1 MASYYDFHGGDDDDV
16 DLDFDESMPL
26 CSRFQG
32 IVFDKDGTLL
42 DFAETWDPAIFA
54 AIRKAAVGDLA
65 RQQAIADE
73 LGYDLRHRRCRPG
86 AAAVHESNAR
96 LAARLDAHTYGQ
108 GRALVDAMAD
118 GACERAALAPRAGEL
133 LGYLR
138 EAGLPLAVATNDE
151 ERPTKRQLD
160 RLGLTSAFAT
170 VVAADS
176 GFGAK
181 PGPSMLF
188 RAAGALGAPPN
199 RCAMVGD
206 SASDLLAARNAGF
219 AAAILVGPYAA
230 AKDLAGQADYWIFD
244 LMGLLSPAARA
255 RPEVVL
261 AAGPPP
267 EAPKGVEATAANLDA
282 ALDGDG
288 GGGAPAPAPKKPNRL
303 EIEGFDVP
311 LTARTKARMDA
322 LEAWEREQRAEKSL
336 SVPTLSTESR
346 PGTASGAPRCPRGY
360 DTLWAGNPRT
370 VGVRRRL
377 AAHVPRVH
385 AHGAAAGDRVVAR
398 RAPAAAGRVVG
409 HAPAAAGDRGAPTA
423 GHRAGDVACPARRR
437 SARAEVALFCLSSEA
452 AAGVGRSN
460 SFFRHAIVQCGGQ
473 NQSPVARTTQPPG
486 SSVYQRWTCS
496 GPTKGIVRSCGAAE
510 PVSSRSRLS
519 RAESAWRGAPVST
532 KGTRSSTA
540 RSRKS
545 PS

>member
-133 LGYLR
+133 LEYLR

-244 LMGLLSPAARA
+244 LMGLLGPAARA

-282 ALDGDG
+282 ALDGGG
-288 GGGAPAPAPKKPNRL
+288 GGGAPAPAPKPNRL

-360 DTLWAGNPRT
+360 ERLWAGKPRT

-377 AAHVPRVH
+377 AAHVPRVY

-409 HAPAAAGDRGAPTA
+409 PGPCRGRGPRSSD
-423 GHRAGDVACPARRR
+423 GRAQRRR
-437 SARAEVALFCLSSEA
+437 RRPSSEA
-452 AAGVGRSN
+452 AVGAGRSS
-460 SFFRHAIVQCGGQ
+460 SFLDMRECGEQ
-473 NQSPVARTTQPPG
+473 
-486 SSVYQRWTCS
+486 
-496 GPTKGIVRSCGAAE
+496 
-510 PVSSRSRLS
+510 
-519 RAESAWRGAPVST
+519 
-532 KGTRSSTA
+532 
-540 RSRKS
+540 
-545 PS
+545 